1 MFEGSADGV
10 PGGTTLEAGYI
21 QMAADEI
28 SEREALEWA
37 NSLIG
42 DVADDPV

>member
-1 MFEGSADGV
+1 MSEGSLDGA
-10 PGGTTLEAGYI
+10 PETTLEAGYI

-37 NSLIG
+37 NSFIG